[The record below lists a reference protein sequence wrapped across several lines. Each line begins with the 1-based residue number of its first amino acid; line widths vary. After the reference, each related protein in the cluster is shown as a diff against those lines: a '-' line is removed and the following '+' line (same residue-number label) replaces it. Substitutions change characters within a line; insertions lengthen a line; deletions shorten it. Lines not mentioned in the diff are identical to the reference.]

1 MATDRGVGRYRRV
14 VTLRYGWGI
23 PLREVVMTLLQEHQ
37 QIQSELRQIR
47 KKLVTDGACPFDIA
61 AAALAMA
68 DRLQR
73 ENRLLKAELQ
83 R

>member
-1 MATDRGVGRYRRV
+1 
-14 VTLRYGWGI
+14 
-23 PLREVVMTLLQEHQ
+23 MTLLQEHQ
-37 QIQSELRQIR
+37 QLQSELRQIR

-73 ENRLLKAELQ
+73 ENRLLKAELH